1 LTTSELT
8 LPSSES
14 SARQQALG
22 AAAAYEDP
30 ETIHVGEERNAP
42 RPQEG
47 AHRIGE
53 LRLQVA
59 KFVNAGEW
67 SAAAGAAV
75 ELADLCVGDAEPQ
88 RLASGYLVQIGQPA
102 RAAAYARRAIDLD
115 PCNAEYA
122 VHCGVVLNLVG
133 DHLNAIRVLLK
144 AADLDPALAE
154 TYQQMAFASEQLGN
168 AKIAAQAALRAWRL
182 EPRDD
187 NRRLSAAHLLARTSR
202 LDEAIDVLR
211 TVNSGAASS
220 SGVRRTLS
228 GFLGQAGRHAEAL
241 DEIDAALAHEP
252 DCAEYH
258 LHRSWLLGH
267 IGRWREA
274 LEAVRRAIELDP
286 RSRGARRH
294 AVTVLA
300 ETGDLP
306 GALGQAGELLAE
318 APDDEEYV
326 SCMRY
331 LLDARSMHAAAL
343 DSMDI
348 AALKASAVPRAPSPP
363 PSFSEALAAQGR
375 SIGALVLRDI
385 RSRYGESRLAFLW
398 SLMEPFLHIGV
409 LAIMFQFTMH
419 GRPPLGDNF
428 FFFYFTGVMPFL
440 LISHLIMHVGH
451 AVKAQRQLMQIPT
464 VAPSDVVVA
473 KFIVEHFTSAVIFLM
488 FCGLFAVF
496 GVDPLPVSIPHVFLA
511 VLLTS
516 MLGFGLGMF
525 CAALFE
531 FGAMVEHVAGL
542 IVRFLYFVSGI
553 FYVPAA
559 MPVDVRNIIAYNPFL
574 HIIDCM
580 RVGFFR
586 SYSPEWM
593 DIGYA
598 AKCSL
603 FALVVGM
610 TAVTIMS
617 RRMRSPA

>member
-8 LPSSES
+8 LPASES
-14 SARQQALG
+14 SARQQALRAVATEG
-22 AAAAYEDP
+22 DP
-30 ETIHVGEERNAP
+30 DAVHAGEEQNAP

-47 AHRIGE
+47 AQRIGE

-67 SAAAGAAV
+67 SAAADAAA
-75 ELADLCVGDAEPQ
+75 ELADICVGDAEPQ
-88 RLASGYLVQIGQPA
+88 RLASGYLVQIGQYA
-102 RAAAYARRAIDLD
+102 RAAVYARRAIDLD

-122 VHCGVVLNLVG
+122 VHYGVVLNLVG
-133 DHLNAIRVLLK
+133 DHMNAIRVLLK

-154 TYQQMAFASEQLGN
+154 TYQQMAFASEQLGH
-168 AKIAAQAALRAWRL
+168 AKLAAQAALRAWRL

-202 LDEAIDVLR
+202 LDEAIDILR
-211 TVNSGAASS
+211 TVNSGGASS
-220 SGVRRTLS
+220 SSVRRTLS
-228 GFLGQAGRHAEAL
+228 GFLGQAGRHVEAL

-258 LHRSWLLGH
+258 LHRSWLFGQV
-267 IGRWREA
+267 GRWQEA
-274 LEAVRRAIELDP
+274 LAAVRRAIELDP

-294 AVTVLA
+294 AVTVLVEA
-300 ETGDLP
+300 GDLP
-306 GALGQAGELLAE
+306 GALRQAGELLAE
-318 APDDEEYV
+318 APEEEEYV

-331 LLDARSMHAAAL
+331 LLEARSMHAAAL
-343 DSMDI
+343 DFVDI
-348 AALKASAVPRAPSPP
+348 AAVKASAAPRAPSPP
-363 PSFSEALAAQGR
+363 PRISDALAAQGR

-440 LISHLIMHVGH
+440 LISHLIMHIGH
-451 AVKAQRQLMQIPT
+451 AVKAQRQLLQIPT
-464 VAPSDVVVA
+464 VAPIDVVVA

-488 FCGLFAVF
+488 FFGLFAIF
-496 GVDPLPVSIPHVFLA
+496 GINPLPVSLPHVFLA
-511 VLLTS
+511 IFLTS

-553 FYVPAA
+553 FYVPAN
-559 MPVDVRNIIAYNPFL
+559 MPVDVRDIIAYNPFL

-586 SYSPEWM
+586 SYAPEWM

-598 AKCSL
+598 AKCAL
-603 FALVVGM
+603 FALLVGM
-610 TAVTIMS
+610 TAITIMS
-617 RRMRSPA
+617 RRMRSPV

>member
-14 SARQQALG
+14 SARQQALRAVATEG
-22 AAAAYEDP
+22 DP
-30 ETIHVGEERNAP
+30 DAVHGGEERNAP

-59 KFVNAGEW
+59 NFVNGGEW
-67 SAAAGAAV
+67 SAAAGAAA
-75 ELADLCVGDAEPQ
+75 ELADICVCDAEPQ
-88 RLASGYLVQIGQPA
+88 RLASGYLVHIGQPA
-102 RAAAYARRAIDLD
+102 RATGYARRAIDLD
-115 PCNAEYA
+115 PGNAEYA
-122 VHCGVVLNLVG
+122 VHYGIVLNLVG

-144 AADLDPALAE
+144 AADLDYALAE

-168 AKIAAQAALRAWRL
+168 AKLAAQAALRAWRL

-202 LDEAIDVLR
+202 LDEAIDILR

-241 DEIDAALAHEP
+241 DEIDTALAHEP

-258 LHRSWLLGH
+258 LQRSWLLGQV
-267 IGRWREA
+267 GRWQEA
-274 LEAVRRAIELDP
+274 LAAVRRAIELDP

-294 AVTVLA
+294 AVTVLVEA
-300 ETGDLP
+300 GDLP
-306 GALGQAGELLAE
+306 GALRQAGELLAE

-331 LLDARSMHAAAL
+331 LLEARSMHAAAL
-343 DSMDI
+343 DFVDI
-348 AALKASAVPRAPSPP
+348 AAVKASAAPRAPSPP
-363 PSFSEALAAQGR
+363 PRVIDALAAQGR

-385 RSRYGESRLAFLW
+385 RSRYGESRLGFFW

-409 LAIMFQFTMH
+409 LAIVFQFTMH
-419 GRPPLGDNF
+419 GSPPLGDNF
-428 FFFYFTGVMPFL
+428 FFFYFTGVMPYL
-440 LISHLIMHVGH
+440 LISHLIMHIGH
-451 AVKAQRQLMQIPT
+451 AVRAQRQLLQIPT
-464 VAPSDVVVA
+464 VAPIDVVVA
-473 KFIVEHFTSAVIFLM
+473 KFIIENFTSAVIFLM
-488 FCGLFAVF
+488 FLGLFAVF
-496 GVDPLPVSIPHVFLA
+496 GVDPLPVSLANVFLA
-511 VLLTS
+511 FFLTS
-516 MLGFGLGMF
+516 MLGFGLGML

-531 FGAMVEHVAGL
+531 FGAMVEHVVGL
-542 IVRFLYFVSGI
+542 IVRVLYFASGI

-559 MPVDVRNIIAYNPFL
+559 MPVNVRDIIAYNPFL

-586 SYSPEWM
+586 SYAPEWM

-598 AKCSL
+598 AKCAL
-603 FALVVGM
+603 FALLVGM
-610 TAVTIMS
+610 AAVTIMS
-617 RRMRSPA
+617 RRMRSVA

>member
-1 LTTSELT
+1 VRAVATE
-8 LPSSES
+8 
-14 SARQQALG
+14 
-22 AAAAYEDP
+22 EDP
-30 ETIHVGEERNAP
+30 DAVHVGEEPNAP
-42 RPQEG
+42 RPQERL
-47 AHRIGE
+47 HLISE
-53 LRLQVA
+53 LRMRVA

-67 SAAAGAAV
+67 SAAAAAAV
-75 ELADLCVGDAEPQ
+75 ELADICLGDAEPQ
-88 RLASGYLVQIGQPA
+88 RLASGYLVQIGQHA

-133 DHLNAIRVLLK
+133 DHMNAIRVLLK
-144 AADLDPALAE
+144 AADLDYALAE
-154 TYQQMAFASEQLGN
+154 TYQQLAFASEQLGN
-168 AKIAAQAALRAWRL
+168 AKIAAQAALRAWHL

-202 LDEAIDVLR
+202 LDEAIDILQ
-211 TVNSGAASS
+211 TVNSGASS
-220 SGVRRTLS
+220 PSVRRTLS

-258 LHRSWLLGH
+258 LHRSWLLGLA
-267 IGRWREA
+267 GRWQEA
-274 LEAVRRAIELDP
+274 LAAVRRAIELDP

-294 AVTVLA
+294 AVSVLA

-306 GALGQAGELLAE
+306 GALRQAGELLAE

-331 LLDARSMHAAAL
+331 LLEARSMHAAAL
-343 DSMDI
+343 GFVDI
-348 AALKASAVPRAPSPP
+348 AALKASAAPRAPSPP
-363 PSFSEALAAQGR
+363 PSFSDALAAQGR

-385 RSRYGESRLAFLW
+385 RSRYGESRLGFFW

-409 LAIMFQFTMH
+409 LAIVFQFTMH

-428 FFFYFTGVMPFL
+428 FFFYFTGVMPYL

-464 VAPSDVVVA
+464 VAPIDVVVG
-473 KFIVEHFTSAVIFLM
+473 KFIIENFTSAVIFLI
-488 FCGLFAVF
+488 FLGLFAVC
-496 GVDPLPVSIPHVFLA
+496 GVDPLPVSLANVFLA
-511 VLLTS
+511 FFLTS
-516 MLGFGLGMF
+516 MLGFGLGML

-531 FGAMVEHVAGL
+531 LGAGVEHVVGL
-542 IVRFLYFVSGI
+542 LVRVLYFASGI

-559 MPVDVRNIIAYNPFL
+559 MPVSARDIIAYNPFL

-586 SYSPEWM
+586 SYAPEWM

-598 AKCSL
+598 AKCAL
-603 FALVVGM
+603 FTLLVGM
-610 TAVTIMS
+610 AAVTIMS
-617 RRMRSPA
+617 RRMRSLT